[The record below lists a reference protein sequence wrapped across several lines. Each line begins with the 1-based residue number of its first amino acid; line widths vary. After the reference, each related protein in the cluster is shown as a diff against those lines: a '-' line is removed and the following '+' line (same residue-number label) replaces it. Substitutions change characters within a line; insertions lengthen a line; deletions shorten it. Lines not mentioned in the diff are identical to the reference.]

1 MDTRAHAENSPHEL
15 LLPYS
20 IGPSHKWHP
29 SSHWRSQVLSLCSLA
44 LRLPFPAQALPV
56 SVYRIPAMRN
66 VQLSLL
72 ILTAAGLVGEASDS
86 SEVDQHA
93 ENVDRAMPS
102 QPTHMMRRTGSR
114 PMPEVTVF
122 SVDAAAH
129 PQHVA
134 DDVGDA
140 HGRSRMAQ
148 VQQHTQTQHSSESWW
163 HSWHLEFAHAHPK
176 PLQSVLKTEESKDR
190 EQRQASIPSFVMS
203 QSEDHGRATST
214 PAPAGTG
221 EKAVDS
227 RKEVKLGSA
236 AVVESK
242 AFAEQLIS
250 QEREKLCPRLPS
262 RVSLEIQAANAKI
275 AEEVTFVFRAK
286 LTTEDHSIP
295 NQAKEILR
303 TGIEVEWKESSAG
316 TTNDEQSALARA
328 EDELLE
334 KNSEWDPISRGA
346 KLILPLAACDLM
358 NETFSLMCKRGKKIH
373 ADGSSASL
381 SEQQSLASEENQVE
395 ASLRQILRESTRA
408 AMFRVP
414 AAARALCRFQQAVAL
429 VPQSRAGAGLHRL
442 NSRRFSGIQ
451 RESMEFDVLVVG
463 GGPAGLAA
471 AIRAKQLA
479 QASGQEL
486 SARGPARPRN
496 ARPTPKH
503 PKVMA
508 CRGAEIGAHILSGN
522 VFEPRALQELS
533 KQGPWNLRQHP
544 AVPKHLEEMREQE
557 LFPDWKD
564 RGAPLDTPVTSDS
577 FYWLPNKKHAVPMP
591 GPLLHIAPEMRQKG
605 NYVISLGQLCRW
617 LSEQAEE
624 LGVEIYAGFAA
635 DAPVFAD
642 GALAGVQLRD
652 VGIGKDGKEK
662 DTFEAGMHLLGKQ
675 TILAEGCRGSLSEM
689 LMKHY
694 NLREGV
700 SPQHYGLGV
709 KEVWE
714 IRPENHRAGT
724 VTHTVGWPLDMWSY
738 GGSFIYHMKPN
749 LLHIGMVVGL
759 DYANPYMSLGT
770 SYEKA
775 LLEGGTCLSYGARC
789 LNEGGVQ
796 AVPKLTFPGGMLTGC
811 SAGFLNVPKIKGS
824 HTAMKTGML
833 AGAAAAEAVL
843 AGSATGQEV
852 KKYEADVRSSWV
864 WDELMRVR
872 NFKPAWHAG
881 MWPGLSYGGM
891 TLMDN
896 VTLFVFSTV
905 EEPWTF
911 RWSKK
916 DSDYTKPAVDC
927 QKIEYPKPDGVFSFD
942 LLENLARSGVNH
954 EHDQPAHLKVKDEH
968 AQVPLEVSLPL
979 YDGPEGRFCPAKVY
993 EYVPDEEAEG
1003 KMKLQ
1008 INAQNCEFINWT
1020 VPEGELYL
1028 SLPGGLG
1035 VIVDE
1040 ERKAYAVGLRR
1051 QEHLAARDP
1060 HRRSLMQ
1067 TGSVNTAF
1075 PPSFSWLRERP
1086 QCLDYVHNQGDCG
1099 ACYMFAA
1106 LDSLSDRHC
1115 IDATNASRLGKV
1127 DHLSVQMAL
1136 LCEPLG
1142 RQCSGGWA
1150 DVGFNYSVY
1159 FGLQT
1164 ASKWPY
1170 ERSCLS
1176 DSECQF
1182 GKQCFSP
1189 SSYGCPS
1196 FFSQEELDGIAT
1208 FSDALRVT
1216 KRKCET
1222 SQLEDPDNCKVW
1234 AETMF
1239 AMSPTMVFMPES
1251 CFCSELVAD
1260 WETFHANK
1268 NAPCHSHGDGSG
1280 VPTILLQDQE
1290 HRREDNE
1297 DEENGG
1303 FNFFHWLSSLF
1314 YGSPEET
1321 TSQDSTTQGWNS
1333 DIPGG
1338 SWSSNSKSA
1347 SSVTL
1352 TTTTVEQCSRDRC
1365 LAEPQPHKATRYHYI
1380 VNQKDV
1386 FKMEIYND
1394 GPFYTSYYVYE
1405 DFTWFFQFWPE
1416 HGYNYQWGAMQGGH
1430 AVVLI
1435 GWESSCHYHGDR
1447 HSKRRGLMAY
1457 PKMNFARMN
1466 TIEPPPGLA
1475 PPPGLVPM
1483 FPEADQAAWHR
1494 EDVAAPIPVGLIC
1507 RSDTSLDEKAIV
1519 KCDSFKGSD
1528 DAFESEVTRT
1538 PSVES
1543 QRSLDSSFDEIL
1555 IAPSIGSFG
1564 HPEMCSRPC
1573 VYFTWGP
1580 CPKAAYCGF
1589 CHLAHRESTGKLDKR
1604 LHTRV

>member
-1 MDTRAHAENSPHEL
+1 M
-15 LLPYS
+15 
-20 IGPSHKWHP
+20 
-29 SSHWRSQVLSLCSLA
+29 C
-44 LRLPFPAQALPV
+44 
-56 SVYRIPAMRN
+56 RIPAMRN
-66 VQLSLL
+66 AQLSLL
-72 ILTAAGLVGEASDS
+72 ILTAAGLVGDASDS
-86 SEVDQHA
+86 SDVEQHA
-93 ENVDRAMPS
+93 QNVDRALPS
-102 QPTHMMRRTGSR
+102 QSTNMMRRTGSR

-134 DDVGDA
+134 DEVGDA

-148 VQQHTQTQHSSESWW
+148 VQQHTQHSDRLRAHGTNSE
-163 HSWHLEFAHAHPK
+163 HADDRHRSAVDAARHPK
-176 PLQSVLKTEESKDR
+176 HEDRSHKQKEPDHRTPQHRPPEPTSHGTSGASALRAANHQEHPSPRHSPSRKGSQHRDSPPELDLSHSRHTALKESKDR

-214 PAPAGTG
+214 LAPQGTS

-262 RVSLEIQAANAKI
+262 RISLEIQAANAKI

-286 LTTEDHSIP
+286 LTTEDHNIP

-303 TGIEVEWKESSAG
+303 TGIEVEWRESSAG

-381 SEQQSLASEENQVE
+381 SEQENFVSEENQVE
-395 ASLRQILRESTRA
+395 ASLRQIR
-408 AMFRVP
+408 
-414 AAARALCRFQQAVAL
+414 
-429 VPQSRAGAGLHRL
+429 
-442 NSRRFSGIQ
+442 
-451 RESMEFDVLVVG
+451 
-463 GGPAGLAA
+463 
-471 AIRAKQLA
+471 
-479 QASGQEL
+479 
-486 SARGPARPRN
+486 
-496 ARPTPKH
+496 
-503 PKVMA
+503 
-508 CRGAEIGAHILSGN
+508 
-522 VFEPRALQELS
+522 
-533 KQGPWNLRQHP
+533 
-544 AVPKHLEEMREQE
+544 
-557 LFPDWKD
+557 
-564 RGAPLDTPVTSDS
+564 
-577 FYWLPNKKHAVPMP
+577 
-591 GPLLHIAPEMRQKG
+591 
-605 NYVISLGQLCRW
+605 
-617 LSEQAEE
+617 
-624 LGVEIYAGFAA
+624 
-635 DAPVFAD
+635 
-642 GALAGVQLRD
+642 
-652 VGIGKDGKEK
+652 
-662 DTFEAGMHLLGKQ
+662 
-675 TILAEGCRGSLSEM
+675 
-689 LMKHY
+689 
-694 NLREGV
+694 
-700 SPQHYGLGV
+700 
-709 KEVWE
+709 
-714 IRPENHRAGT
+714 
-724 VTHTVGWPLDMWSY
+724 
-738 GGSFIYHMKPN
+738 
-749 LLHIGMVVGL
+749 
-759 DYANPYMSLGT
+759 
-770 SYEKA
+770 
-775 LLEGGTCLSYGARC
+775 
-789 LNEGGVQ
+789 
-796 AVPKLTFPGGMLTGC
+796 
-811 SAGFLNVPKIKGS
+811 
-824 HTAMKTGML
+824 
-833 AGAAAAEAVL
+833 
-843 AGSATGQEV
+843 
-852 KKYEADVRSSWV
+852 
-864 WDELMRVR
+864 
-872 NFKPAWHAG
+872 
-881 MWPGLSYGGM
+881 
-891 TLMDN
+891 
-896 VTLFVFSTV
+896 
-905 EEPWTF
+905 
-911 RWSKK
+911 
-916 DSDYTKPAVDC
+916 
-927 QKIEYPKPDGVFSFD
+927 
-942 LLENLARSGVNH
+942 
-954 EHDQPAHLKVKDEH
+954 
-968 AQVPLEVSLPL
+968 
-979 YDGPEGRFCPAKVY
+979 
-993 EYVPDEEAEG
+993 
-1003 KMKLQ
+1003 
-1008 INAQNCEFINWT
+1008 
-1020 VPEGELYL
+1020 ELYL

-1040 ERKAYAVGLRR
+1040 ERKAYAVGLKR

-1060 HRRSLMQ
+1060 QRRSLMQ

-1075 PPSFSWLRERP
+1075 PSSFSWLRERP

-1216 KRKCET
+1216 KHKCET
-1222 SQLEDPDNCKVW
+1222 SQLEDPDSCKVW

-1260 WETFHANK
+1260 WEMFHANK
-1268 NAPCHSHGDGSG
+1268 NAPCSRGHGDGSG
-1280 VPTILLQDQE
+1280 VPSILLQE
-1290 HRREDNE
+1290 HRREDDDD
-1297 DEENGG
+1297 DEENSG

-1314 YGSPEET
+1314 FGSPEEEK

-1338 SWSSNSKSA
+1338 SWNSNSNSKSGS

-1430 AVVLI
+1430 AVVLV
-1435 GWESSCHYHGDR
+1435 GWESSCQYHGDKIAIPGDNDPVQR
-1447 HSKRRGLMAY
+1447 SPGSSRRRQSTGECWHL
-1457 PKMNFARMN
+1457 RN
-1466 TIEPPPGLA
+1466 TWGDEWGDKGYFRFLDDMLTGPPGYHLHIA
-1475 PPPGLVPM
+1475 SAA
-1483 FPEADQAAWHR
+1483 ADG
-1494 EDVAAPIPVGLIC
+1494 P
-1507 RSDTSLDEKAIV
+1507 K
-1519 KCDSFKGSD
+1519 
-1528 DAFESEVTRT
+1528 
-1538 PSVES
+1538 SVETV
-1543 QRSLDSSFDEIL
+1543 I
-1555 IAPSIGSFG
+1555 
-1564 HPEMCSRPC
+1564 
-1573 VYFTWGP
+1573 
-1580 CPKAAYCGF
+1580 
-1589 CHLAHRESTGKLDKR
+1589 
-1604 LHTRV
+1604 

>member
-1 MDTRAHAENSPHEL
+1 M
-15 LLPYS
+15 
-20 IGPSHKWHP
+20 
-29 SSHWRSQVLSLCSLA
+29 
-44 LRLPFPAQALPV
+44 
-56 SVYRIPAMRN
+56 
-66 VQLSLL
+66 
-72 ILTAAGLVGEASDS
+72 
-86 SEVDQHA
+86 
-93 ENVDRAMPS
+93 
-102 QPTHMMRRTGSR
+102 
-114 PMPEVTVF
+114 
-122 SVDAAAH
+122 
-129 PQHVA
+129 
-134 DDVGDA
+134 
-140 HGRSRMAQ
+140 
-148 VQQHTQTQHSSESWW
+148 
-163 HSWHLEFAHAHPK
+163 
-176 PLQSVLKTEESKDR
+176 
-190 EQRQASIPSFVMS
+190 
-203 QSEDHGRATST
+203 
-214 PAPAGTG
+214 
-221 EKAVDS
+221 DS

-395 ASLRQILRESTRA
+395 ASLRQIR
-408 AMFRVP
+408 
-414 AAARALCRFQQAVAL
+414 
-429 VPQSRAGAGLHRL
+429 
-442 NSRRFSGIQ
+442 
-451 RESMEFDVLVVG
+451 
-463 GGPAGLAA
+463 
-471 AIRAKQLA
+471 
-479 QASGQEL
+479 
-486 SARGPARPRN
+486 
-496 ARPTPKH
+496 
-503 PKVMA
+503 
-508 CRGAEIGAHILSGN
+508 
-522 VFEPRALQELS
+522 
-533 KQGPWNLRQHP
+533 
-544 AVPKHLEEMREQE
+544 
-557 LFPDWKD
+557 
-564 RGAPLDTPVTSDS
+564 
-577 FYWLPNKKHAVPMP
+577 
-591 GPLLHIAPEMRQKG
+591 
-605 NYVISLGQLCRW
+605 
-617 LSEQAEE
+617 
-624 LGVEIYAGFAA
+624 
-635 DAPVFAD
+635 
-642 GALAGVQLRD
+642 
-652 VGIGKDGKEK
+652 
-662 DTFEAGMHLLGKQ
+662 
-675 TILAEGCRGSLSEM
+675 
-689 LMKHY
+689 
-694 NLREGV
+694 
-700 SPQHYGLGV
+700 
-709 KEVWE
+709 
-714 IRPENHRAGT
+714 
-724 VTHTVGWPLDMWSY
+724 
-738 GGSFIYHMKPN
+738 
-749 LLHIGMVVGL
+749 
-759 DYANPYMSLGT
+759 
-770 SYEKA
+770 
-775 LLEGGTCLSYGARC
+775 
-789 LNEGGVQ
+789 
-796 AVPKLTFPGGMLTGC
+796 
-811 SAGFLNVPKIKGS
+811 
-824 HTAMKTGML
+824 
-833 AGAAAAEAVL
+833 
-843 AGSATGQEV
+843 
-852 KKYEADVRSSWV
+852 
-864 WDELMRVR
+864 
-872 NFKPAWHAG
+872 
-881 MWPGLSYGGM
+881 
-891 TLMDN
+891 
-896 VTLFVFSTV
+896 
-905 EEPWTF
+905 
-911 RWSKK
+911 
-916 DSDYTKPAVDC
+916 
-927 QKIEYPKPDGVFSFD
+927 
-942 LLENLARSGVNH
+942 
-954 EHDQPAHLKVKDEH
+954 
-968 AQVPLEVSLPL
+968 
-979 YDGPEGRFCPAKVY
+979 
-993 EYVPDEEAEG
+993 
-1003 KMKLQ
+1003 
-1008 INAQNCEFINWT
+1008 
-1020 VPEGELYL
+1020 ELYL

-1314 YGSPEET
+1314 FGSPEET

-1435 GWESSCHYHGDR
+1435 GWESSCHYHGDKIAIPGDNDPVQR
-1447 HSKRRGLMAY
+1447 SPGSSRRRQSTGECWHL
-1457 PKMNFARMN
+1457 RN
-1466 TIEPPPGLA
+1466 TWGDEWGDKGYFRFLDDMLTGPPGYHLHIA
-1475 PPPGLVPM
+1475 SAA
-1483 FPEADQAAWHR
+1483 ADG
-1494 EDVAAPIPVGLIC
+1494 P
-1507 RSDTSLDEKAIV
+1507 K
-1519 KCDSFKGSD
+1519 
-1528 DAFESEVTRT
+1528 
-1538 PSVES
+1538 SVETV
-1543 QRSLDSSFDEIL
+1543 I
-1555 IAPSIGSFG
+1555 
-1564 HPEMCSRPC
+1564 
-1573 VYFTWGP
+1573 
-1580 CPKAAYCGF
+1580 
-1589 CHLAHRESTGKLDKR
+1589 
-1604 LHTRV
+1604 

>member
-1 MDTRAHAENSPHEL
+1 MEAAVEAA
-15 LLPYS
+15 S
-20 IGPSHKWHP
+20 IVSAVVPIYRRTQDLETIPGETWWQLAFEIPGIGSNKPWH
-29 SSHWRSQVLSLCSLA
+29 LSLRA
-44 LRLPFPAQALPV
+44 GRVRAPQVPA
-56 SVYRIPAMRN
+56 SVKTTYK
-66 VQLSLL
+66 S
-72 ILTAAGLVGEASDS
+72 
-86 SEVDQHA
+86 A
-93 ENVDRAMPS
+93 ECR
-102 QPTHMMRRTGSR
+102 
-114 PMPEVTVF
+114 
-122 SVDAAAH
+122 
-129 PQHVA
+129 
-134 DDVGDA
+134 
-140 HGRSRMAQ
+140 
-148 VQQHTQTQHSSESWW
+148 
-163 HSWHLEFAHAHPK
+163 
-176 PLQSVLKTEESKDR
+176 
-190 EQRQASIPSFVMS
+190 QRQRKTRYGLRAIAWRMS
-203 QSEDHGRATST
+203 EAT
-214 PAPAGTG
+214 
-221 EKAVDS
+221 
-227 RKEVKLGSA
+227 
-236 AVVESK
+236 
-242 AFAEQLIS
+242 
-250 QEREKLCPRLPS
+250 
-262 RVSLEIQAANAKI
+262 
-275 AEEVTFVFRAK
+275 AEE
-286 LTTEDHSIP
+286 P
-295 NQAKEILR
+295 N
-303 TGIEVEWKESSAG
+303 
-316 TTNDEQSALARA
+316 
-328 EDELLE
+328 
-334 KNSEWDPISRGA
+334 
-346 KLILPLAACDLM
+346 
-358 NETFSLMCKRGKKIH
+358 
-373 ADGSSASL
+373 
-381 SEQQSLASEENQVE
+381 
-395 ASLRQILRESTRA
+395 
-408 AMFRVP
+408 
-414 AAARALCRFQQAVAL
+414 VA
-429 VPQSRAGAGLHRL
+429 
-442 NSRRFSGIQ
+442 
-451 RESMEFDVLVVG
+451 

-471 AIRAKQLA
+471 AIRAKQVA
-479 QASGQEL
+479 QAAGQEL
-486 SARGPARPRN
+486 SARSVLLRRARIPAEDQFLPARALAVPV
-496 ARPTPKH
+496 PPS
-503 PKVMA
+503 
-508 CRGAEIGAHILSGN
+508 AEVLKSGHT
-522 VFEPRALQELS
+522 FSPATSSSHELFRS
-533 KQGPWNLRQHP
+533 LASAIWAAKGPWNLQHSD
-544 AVPKHLEEMREQE
+544 VPKLKCARRIQQE

-577 FYWLPNKKHAVPMP
+577 FYWFLDRSLRLEMTGAAVLPNGKHAVPMP

-624 LGVEIYAGFAA
+624 VGVEIYAGFAA
-635 DAPVFAD
+635 DAPVFVD

-689 LMKHY
+689 LMKQY

-759 DYANPYMSLGT
+759 DYANPYMSP
-770 SYEKA
+770 YQEFQRFKQHPRVQA

-789 LNEGGVQ
+789 LNEGGAQ

-843 AGSATGQEV
+843 GGSASGQEV

-891 TLMDN
+891 TLIN
-896 VTLFVFSTV
+896 PFLFFVFSVLV

-916 DSDYTKPAVDC
+916 DSDYTKPAADC

-968 AQVPLEVSLPL
+968 AQVPLGVSLPL

-1040 ERKAYAVGLRR
+1040 ERKAYAVGLKR

-1075 PPSFSWLRERP
+1075 PSSFSWLRERP

-1216 KRKCET
+1216 KHKCET
-1222 SQLEDPDNCKVW
+1222 SQLEDPDSCKVW
-1234 AETMF
+1234 ADTMF

-1251 CFCSELVAD
+1251 CFCAELVAD
-1260 WETFHANK
+1260 WETRLTQDQEERFHASK
-1268 NAPCHSHGDGSG
+1268 NAPCSSEPSG
-1280 VPTILLQDQE
+1280 EAAE
-1290 HRREDNE
+1290 HRREDDDD
-1297 DEENGG
+1297 DEENSGCPAKFAILDEASDG
-1303 FNFFHWLSSLF
+1303 HGLNLGRFNFFHWLSSLF
-1314 YGSPEET
+1314 FGSPEE
-1321 TSQDSTTQGWNS
+1321 
-1333 DIPGG
+1333 
-1338 SWSSNSKSA
+1338 
-1347 SSVTL
+1347 
-1352 TTTTVEQCSRDRC
+1352 EQ
-1365 LAEPQPHKATRYHYI
+1365 YHYI

-1435 GWESSCHYHGDR
+1435 GWES
-1447 HSKRRGLMAY
+1447 LMANL
-1457 PKMNFARMN
+1457 KMSFARMSAL
-1466 TIEPPPGLA
+1466 EPPPGLA

-1483 FPEADQAAWHR
+1483 FPEADQAAGHR
-1494 EDVAAPIPVGLIC
+1494 EDIVAAPIPAGLIC
-1507 RSDTSLDEKAIV
+1507 RSDTSPLDEKAIV

-1528 DAFESEVTRT
+1528 DASESEVTRT

-1543 QRSLDSSFDEIL
+1543 HRSRDSTFDEIL

-1589 CHLAHRESTGKLDKR
+1589 CHLAHREPIGKLDKR
-1604 LHTRV
+1604 QRKIFQKLGEAEMIELLLPHMLERSKRFQSADDANEVLDVLARRLQDLAPTGDAIQSITTRKVDKLGYVLKQMPFHALASLIFARSDFDTDFLDDLTLATARLRAKLPAATSNDGSSLHWF